1 MPITVN
7 QLRNVNELVEYLND
21 LEAKIRVLEDE
32 NTALRSAMEEVSN
45 SNRNV
50 LNLLR
55 QEWPRTGLVS
65 RSFWIR
71 ALTVYGHFF
80 VVQLIVT
87 AFLFVGYLIF
97 IAPVITRFINEV
109 LPTLLPGMT
118 P

>member
-7 QLRNVNELVEYLND
+7 QLKNVNELVEYLND

-80 VVQLIVT
+80 VIQLIVT

>member
-7 QLRNVNELVEYLND
+7 QLKNVNELVEYLND

-32 NTALRSAMEEVSN
+32 NTALRSAMEEVS
-45 SNRNV
+45 SASRNV
-50 LNLLR
+50 VNLLR

-97 IAPVITRFINEV
+97 IAPVIASFVNET
-109 LPTLLPGMT
+109 LPALLQRMMH
-118 P
+118 

>member
-1 MPITVN
+1 MPITVS
-7 QLRNVNELVEYLND
+7 QLKNINELVEYLND

-32 NTALRSAMEEVSN
+32 NSALRSAMEEVS
-45 SNRNV
+45 STNRSV
-50 LNLLR
+50 VNLLR

-80 VVQLIVT
+80 VIQLIVT

-97 IAPVITRFINEV
+97 IAPVIARFINEV
-109 LPTLLPGMT
+109 LPALLPGMT

>member
-7 QLRNVNELVEYLND
+7 QLKNVNELVEYLND

-80 VVQLIVT
+80 VIQLIVT

-109 LPTLLPGMT
+109 LPTLLPGIT